1 MDKSW
6 LHEVFEFW
14 GAKERWEIIT
24 FTDEWWAL
32 VIGLIF
38 EGGIKTATNTSALI
52 ELQELQIPVFLT
64 SGSTYCVKPSYSD
77 MQKDPITKYHNS
89 QQAVLDKLQKH
100 KLISELVHKQEMHHH
115 DLVEALVRKENMAQL
130 QKILNHLPPEE
141 IAHIL
146 EILPP
151 EDQLLIWEQLDDD
164 HKQPILQEAPISV
177 LQILGEQDY
186 KTEKS
191 RVKAFN
197 LHEGR
202 LQEISIDTPQDLL
215 EAKPIWIDLVAPTF
229 EDRIWVGDIF
239 GIEFPDPDKLSDL
252 ESSARFYVEENG
264 EVHLHS
270 DFLLDKDDVSRN
282 VVVAFI
288 LYKNILFSI
297 RSEELPVFR
306 LQRLRALSQ
315 VDYVSDSKDMLLD
328 LYASNAEYSADA
340 LEDVYLALE
349 AVGNHV
355 LNKQMSDEEASKI
368 LIDIANEEDL
378 NGRIRRNVMDTRR
391 AVSFL
396 MRGKFLAKS
405 QWDYAQ
411 QILRDI
417 ESLDGHTAFLFDKIN
432 FLMDAAVGFI
442 NINQNKVVKRLTV
455 VSVVFMPLNVL
466 AGIGGMSE
474 FSMMTQGI
482 PWPFSYSIFTI
493 GLVIVGWLTYVMLQ
507 ILEKREHA
515 NVGKR

>member
-1 MDKSW
+1 
-6 LHEVFEFW
+6 L
-14 GAKERWEIIT
+14 
-24 FTDEWWAL
+24 
-32 VIGLIF
+32 
-38 EGGIKTATNTSALI
+38 
-52 ELQELQIPVFLT
+52 
-64 SGSTYCVKPSYSD
+64 
-77 MQKDPITKYHNS
+77 
-89 QQAVLDKLQKH
+89 
-100 KLISELVHKQEMHHH
+100 KQ
-115 DLVEALVRKENMAQL
+115 
-130 QKILNHLPPEE
+130 ILNHLPAAE

-146 EILPP
+146 EELPLD
-151 EDQLLIWEQLDDD
+151 DQLLVWEQLDDD
-164 HKQPILQEAPISV
+164 HKQPILLDAPVSV
-177 LQILGEQDY
+177 LQILGKQDY

-197 LHEGR
+197 LMEGR
-202 LQEISIDTPQDLL
+202 LHEITINSPQDLID
-215 EAKPIWIDLVAPTF
+215 AKPIWIDLVTPTF

-264 EVHLHS
+264 AIHLHS

-282 VVVAFI
+282 IVVAFI
-288 LYKNILFSI
+288 LYQDILFSI
-297 RSEELPVFR
+297 RKEELPVFR

-315 VDYVSDSKDMLLD
+315 PDYVSNSKDMLLD
-328 LYASNAEYSADA
+328 LYAANAEYSAEA

-349 AVGNHV
+349 VVGTHV
-355 LNKQMSDEEASKI
+355 LSKPMSDKDAAKI

-378 NGRIRRNVMDTRR
+378 NGRIRKNVMDTRR

-396 MRGKFLAKS
+396 MRSKFLAKDQLEYS
-405 QWDYAQ
+405 Q

-432 FLMDAAVGFI
+432 FLMDASVGFI
-442 NINQNKVVKRLTV
+442 NINQNKVVTRLTV

-482 PWPFSYSIFTI
+482 PWPISYSIFTI
-493 GLVIVGWLTYVMLQ
+493 GLVLVGWITFA
-507 ILEKREHA
+507 ILRFLENHEHSRS
-515 NVGKR
+515 GKR

>member
-1 MDKSW
+1 
-6 LHEVFEFW
+6 
-14 GAKERWEIIT
+14 
-24 FTDEWWAL
+24 
-32 VIGLIF
+32 
-38 EGGIKTATNTSALI
+38 
-52 ELQELQIPVFLT
+52 
-64 SGSTYCVKPSYSD
+64 
-77 MQKDPITKYHNS
+77 MQKEPSAKYRNS
-89 QQAVLDKLQKH
+89 QQAVLDILLKQ
-100 KLISELVHKQEMHHH
+100 KLIADLVHKQDMPHH
-115 DLVEALVRKENMAQL
+115 DLVESLVRKENMAQL
-130 QKILNHLPPEE
+130 QQILNHLPSAE

-146 EILPP
+146 EGLPL
-151 EDQLLIWEQLDDD
+151 EDQLLIWEQLDDE
-164 HKQPILQEAPISV
+164 HKQPILLEAPISV
-177 LQILGEQDY
+177 LQILGKQDY

-191 RVKAFN
+191 RIKAFD
-197 LHEGR
+197 LREGR
-202 LQEISIDTPQDLL
+202 LHEITLDTPKDLRK
-215 EAKPIWIDLVAPTF
+215 AKPIWIDLVAPTF

-264 EVHLHS
+264 EIHLHS

-282 VVVAFI
+282 IAVAFI
-288 LYKNILFSI
+288 LYQDILFSI
-297 RSEELPVFR
+297 RKEELPVFR

-315 VDYVSDSKDMLLD
+315 PDFVANARDILLD
-328 LYASNAEYSADA
+328 LYAANAEYSADA

-349 AVGNHV
+349 VVGTHV
-355 LNKQMSDEEASKI
+355 LSKPMSDEEAAKI

-396 MRGKFLAKS
+396 MRGKFLAKDQLEYS
-405 QWDYAQ
+405 Q

-432 FLMDAAVGFI
+432 FLMDASVGFI

-474 FSMMTQGI
+474 FSMMTKNI
-482 PWPFSYSIFTI
+482 PWPISYSIFTL
-493 GLVIVGWLTYVMLQ
+493 GLVIVGWLTFIILR
-507 ILEKREHA
+507 ILENHEHQKSDKRQPKT
-515 NVGKR
+515 GIP

>member
-1 MDKSW
+1 
-6 LHEVFEFW
+6 
-14 GAKERWEIIT
+14 
-24 FTDEWWAL
+24 
-32 VIGLIF
+32 
-38 EGGIKTATNTSALI
+38 
-52 ELQELQIPVFLT
+52 
-64 SGSTYCVKPSYSD
+64 
-77 MQKDPITKYHNS
+77 MQKEPAAKYYNS
-89 QQAVLDKLQKH
+89 HQAVLDLLQKH
-100 KLISELVHKQEMHHH
+100 KLIADLVHKQDMPHHG
-115 DLVEALVRKENMAQL
+115 LVEALVRKENMAQL
-130 QKILNHLPPEE
+130 QQILNHLPPSE

-146 EILPP
+146 EELPP
-151 EDQLLIWEQLDDD
+151 EDQLLIWEHLDDD
-164 HKQPILQEAPISV
+164 HKQPILLEAPISV
-177 LQILGEQDY
+177 LQILGKQDY

-202 LQEISIDTPQDLL
+202 LHEISINTPQDLL

-239 GIEFPDPDKLSDL
+239 GIEIPDPDKLSDL

-264 EVHLHS
+264 EIHLHS

-282 VVVAFI
+282 VAVAFI
-288 LYKNILFSI
+288 LYRDILFSI
-297 RSEELPVFR
+297 RKEELPIFR

-315 VDYVSDSKDMLLD
+315 PNYVSDSRDMLLD
-328 LYASNAEYSADA
+328 LYAANAEYSADA
-340 LEDVYLALE
+340 LEEVYLALE
-349 AVGNHV
+349 VVGNQV
-355 LNKQMSDEEASKI
+355 LSKQISDEDAAKI
-368 LIDIANEEDL
+368 LINIANEEDL

-396 MRGKFLAKS
+396 MRSKILAKNQLEDS
-405 QWDYAQ
+405 Q

-432 FLMDAAVGFI
+432 FLMDASVGFI

-482 PWPFSYSIFTI
+482 AWPVSYSIFTI
-493 GLVIVGWLTYVMLQ
+493 GLVVVGWLTFAILRF
-507 ILEKREHA
+507 LEKREHGKS
-515 NVGKR
+515 GKR

>member
-1 MDKSW
+1 
-6 LHEVFEFW
+6 
-14 GAKERWEIIT
+14 
-24 FTDEWWAL
+24 
-32 VIGLIF
+32 
-38 EGGIKTATNTSALI
+38 
-52 ELQELQIPVFLT
+52 
-64 SGSTYCVKPSYSD
+64 
-77 MQKDPITKYHNS
+77 MQKDPTAKYFNS
-89 QQAVLDKLQKH
+89 RQAVFGILQKH
-100 KLISELVHKQEMHHH
+100 KLIADLVRKQDMPHH

-130 QKILNHLPPEE
+130 QQILNHLPPSE

-146 EILPP
+146 EELPA

-164 HKQPILQEAPISV
+164 HKQPILLETPVSV
-177 LQILGEQDY
+177 LQILGKQDY
-186 KTEKS
+186 KTRKS

-202 LQEISIDTPQDLL
+202 LHEISINTPQDLL
-215 EAKPIWIDLVAPTF
+215 ENKPIWIDLVAPTF

-264 EVHLHS
+264 EIHLHS

-288 LYKNILFSI
+288 LYQDILFSI
-297 RSEELPVFR
+297 RKEELPIFR

-315 VDYVSDSKDMLLD
+315 PNYVSDSRDMLLD
-328 LYASNAEYSADA
+328 LYAANAEYSADA

-349 AVGNHV
+349 GVGNHV
-355 LNKQMSDEEASKI
+355 LSKQISDEDAAKI

-396 MRGKFLAKS
+396 MRSKFLAKNQLEYS
-405 QWDYAQ
+405 Q

-482 PWPFSYSIFTI
+482 AWPISYSIFTI
-493 GLVIVGWLTYVMLQ
+493 GLVILGWLTFAMLRF
-507 ILEKREHA
+507 LENREHSKS
-515 NVGKR
+515 GKH

>member
-1 MDKSW
+1 
-6 LHEVFEFW
+6 
-14 GAKERWEIIT
+14 
-24 FTDEWWAL
+24 
-32 VIGLIF
+32 
-38 EGGIKTATNTSALI
+38 
-52 ELQELQIPVFLT
+52 
-64 SGSTYCVKPSYSD
+64 
-77 MQKDPITKYHNS
+77 MQKEPSAKYRNS
-89 QQAVLDKLQKH
+89 QQAVLDILLKQ
-100 KLISELVHKQEMHHH
+100 KLIADLVHKQDMPHH
-115 DLVEALVRKENMAQL
+115 DLVESLVRKENMAQL
-130 QKILNHLPPEE
+130 QQILNHLPSAE

-146 EILPP
+146 EGLPL
-151 EDQLLIWEQLDDD
+151 EDQLLIWDQLDDE
-164 HKQPILQEAPISV
+164 HKQPILLEAPISV
-177 LQILGEQDY
+177 LQILGKQDY

-191 RVKAFN
+191 RIKAFD
-197 LHEGR
+197 LREGR
-202 LQEISIDTPQDLL
+202 LHEITLNTPNDLRT
-215 EAKPIWIDLVAPTF
+215 AKPIWIDLVAPTF

-264 EVHLHS
+264 EIHLHS

-282 VVVAFI
+282 IAVAFI
-288 LYKNILFSI
+288 LYQDILFSI
-297 RSEELPVFR
+297 RKEELPVFR

-315 VDYVSDSKDMLLD
+315 PDFVANARDILLD
-328 LYASNAEYSADA
+328 LYAANAEYSADA

-349 AVGNHV
+349 VVGTHV
-355 LNKQMSDEEASKI
+355 LSKPMSDEEAAKI

-396 MRGKFLAKS
+396 MRGKFLAKDQLEYS
-405 QWDYAQ
+405 Q

-432 FLMDAAVGFI
+432 FLMDASVGFI

-474 FSMMTQGI
+474 FSMMTKNI
-482 PWPFSYSIFTI
+482 PWPISYSIFTL
-493 GLVIVGWLTYVMLQ
+493 GLVIVGWLTFIILR
-507 ILEKREHA
+507 ILENHEHQKSDKRQSKT
-515 NVGKR
+515 GIP